1 MTMTKP
7 SNRWLG
13 LLGAAFIMASV
24 AAFSSDFSDITDCI
38 PGKAVGDEQ
47 EVIGSEALGFWA
59 KKDDQR
65 CCVQIEVRHPS

>member
-47 EVIGSEALGFWA
+47 EVRRLDFGLRKTINDVVF
-59 KKDDQR
+59 K
-65 CCVQIEVRHPS
+65 